1 MKGREAADYVSSAR
15 SVYLNSWPSAPRR
28 APTLETHMFLED
40 IRNQVIPYRS
50 DRESTIAVKFEP
62 EGRRARRLV
71 VHIFEPNGWDPD
83 EAAEGFVREC
93 VAKLLMNEL
102 VPYEIERLRR
112 PQAKRASLFTLR
124 PIQPWSV
131 ERTGGGLIQRVPEE
145 DRELGRLLGNRDT
158 SEAIFLPDEDLV
170 CFSLPDELRHE
181 LRTTLSY
188 LDSIPEPAL
197 PPWLP
202 EELLKGSDYR
212 VSIDAEELKTRR
224 LAAVGRA
231 TMNLGW
237 DGRGTLQGAVN
248 EYYLLVR
255 QIRWQMFLARLRIA
269 VLDTLNQS
277 LAAILAPRGVA
288 ATVSTANLAGLDEL
302 DALESRLAT
311 GAASLGQGYS
321 AISLWQFGRDVHATA
336 AAATVNPSARVEPT
350 GTEPA
355 DEGQLRS
362 G

>member
-1 MKGREAADYVSSAR
+1 
-15 SVYLNSWPSAPRR
+15 
-28 APTLETHMFLED
+28 MFLED
-40 IRNQVIPYRS
+40 VRNQVIPYRS
-50 DRESTIAVKFEP
+50 NRESTIAVKFEP

-112 PQAKRASLFTLR
+112 PRAKRASLFTLR

-131 ERTGGGLIQRVPEE
+131 ERTSGGLIQRITEE
-145 DRELGRLLGNRDT
+145 DRELGRLLGNRET
-158 SEAIFLPDEDLV
+158 SEAIFLPDEGLV
-170 CFSLPDELRHE
+170 CFSLPFELRHE
-181 LRTTLSY
+181 LRTTLRS

-197 PPWLP
+197 PPWLA
-202 EELLKGSDYR
+202 EELLKGSDDR
-212 VSIDAEELKTRR
+212 VSIDAEELKARR
-224 LAAVGRA
+224 LAGVGRA
-231 TMNLGW
+231 TMSLGW
-237 DGRGTLQGAVN
+237 DGRGTLQRAVN

-255 QIRWQMFLARLRIA
+255 QIRWQRFLARLRIA

-288 ATVSTANLAGLDEL
+288 ATVSTANLPGLDEL

-321 AISLWQFGRDVHATA
+321 TISLWRFGRDVHATA
-336 AAATVNPSARVEPT
+336 AAATVDPSARVEPT
-350 GTEPA
+350 DAEPA
-355 DEGQLRS
+355 DDGQLRS